1 MKEKQIEELKN
12 MLTSQFNIFCNI
24 INFNKDSYSVDFK
37 YEKPNDIPVLFHS
50 GIDSNNINHF
60 LEFFNYLKEINYLEK
75 DSISIKFNKDDHYNI
90 RWEVYYNDKYIDK
103 FNIDSIKKIYD
114 YLIQEKKDSIN
125 TKINQLNSKIT
136 NFFKLIQNYLN
147 KYEKY
152 QEIITTINEYQ
163 DKNALNEKKNLFS
176 MFGNKET
183 LDKILL
189 QKLNTDTVINTL
201 YETYSI
207 QLEYN
212 RLFNAENIF
221 SQLVSFAKEKDRD
234 LIPYLTINNNSI
246 NNSIDIINIFKQLD
260 RLNMLIDKK
269 IENLINSL
277 NEINQI
283 IDSLKANND
292 LTESLQ
298 NKEKTFPNIPSCEKI
313 LNHYEEIPY
322 QREEIKNH
330 NTDDYYD
337 KDLFAKIETEQSKI
351 LTKDEKVAV
360 LLYKT
365 QLYRAFNPL
374 ITLINKK
381 ANNDQEL
388 SYEMK
393 KNVYA
398 MPEFNAIVEKSYNEM
413 KKQFEENKTHEH
425 SQTRFITDDILPPD
439 YLVSI
444 EQYKEIVANYLPHL
458 TTALQKVQLPEDLVV
473 YRGVNASNDTS
484 LNNGLLSTSIY
495 PSQTLQFIENRPT
508 NQKDKIIY
516 KIFLP
521 KGSPVICFT
530 NEIFTGRMNKTNPFA
545 DEQKE
550 ILIDPNLFS
559 FKLLTVSKGN
569 NLPSLSNTSDKI
581 EGISIVSLEA
591 IPNEEIYSY
600 NKNGFTK

>member
-1 MKEKQIEELKN
+1 
-12 MLTSQFNIFCNI
+12 
-24 INFNKDSYSVDFK
+24 
-37 YEKPNDIPVLFHS
+37 
-50 GIDSNNINHF
+50 
-60 LEFFNYLKEINYLEK
+60 
-75 DSISIKFNKDDHYNI
+75 
-90 RWEVYYNDKYIDK
+90 
-103 FNIDSIKKIYD
+103 
-114 YLIQEKKDSIN
+114 
-125 TKINQLNSKIT
+125 
-136 NFFKLIQNYLN
+136 
-147 KYEKY
+147 
-152 QEIITTINEYQ
+152 
-163 DKNALNEKKNLFS
+163 
-176 MFGNKET
+176 
-183 LDKILL
+183 
-189 QKLNTDTVINTL
+189 
-201 YETYSI
+201 
-207 QLEYN
+207 
-212 RLFNAENIF
+212 
-221 SQLVSFAKEKDRD
+221 
-234 LIPYLTINNNSI
+234 
-246 NNSIDIINIFKQLD
+246 
-260 RLNMLIDKK
+260 
-269 IENLINSL
+269 
-277 NEINQI
+277 
-283 IDSLKANND
+283 
-292 LTESLQ
+292 
-298 NKEKTFPNIPSCEKI
+298 
-313 LNHYEEIPY
+313 
-322 QREEIKNH
+322 
-330 NTDDYYD
+330 
-337 KDLFAKIETEQSKI
+337 
-351 LTKDEKVAV
+351 
-360 LLYKT
+360 
-365 QLYRAFNPL
+365 
-374 ITLINKK
+374 
-381 ANNDQEL
+381 
-388 SYEMK
+388 MK

-398 MPEFNAIVEKSYNEM
+398 IPEFNAIVEKSYNEM

-530 NEIFTGRMNKTNPFA
+530 NEIFTGRTNETNPFA